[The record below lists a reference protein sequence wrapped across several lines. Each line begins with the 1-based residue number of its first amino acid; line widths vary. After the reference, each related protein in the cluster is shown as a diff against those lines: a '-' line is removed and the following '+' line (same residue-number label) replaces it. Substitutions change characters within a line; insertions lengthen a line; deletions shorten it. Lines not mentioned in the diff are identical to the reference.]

1 MRQLEFL
8 CRENPAPPKTER
20 LPPKLEDEA
29 LRALV
34 VLMAEAILAV
44 LEQREVDDER

>member
-1 MRQLEFL
+1 VRQLEL
-8 CRENPAPPKTER
+8 IRREDLPLKLKR
-20 LPPKLEDEA
+20 SPPKLDDEL

-44 LEQREVDDER
+44 VRQPEVDDER